1 MALRAHAAL
10 SPPKAAVAAGLDFG
24 LCTLY
29 LALLVCS
36 TQWPNRL
43 NTDSCEK
50 NTFFGTLAAR
60 NGTGAQHNLQAC
72 RVHQAQLIANML
84 LPRAWRADEGQ
95 CASS

>member
-1 MALRAHAAL
+1 LRL
-10 SPPKAAVAAGLDFG
+10 GW
-24 LCTLY
+24 TLAFAPFY

-36 TQWPNRL
+36 TQWPNLL
-43 NTDSCEK
+43 NTGSCGK

-84 LPRAWRADEGQ
+84 LPRAWRADEGK